1 MSTSLILNSL
11 SLGALLMVLSSG
23 LALIY
28 GLRGVVNFAHG
39 SLYMLGAYLSFSV
52 ASITSFWVGLIAAPV
67 ALGTLGFLLD
77 RFGLRYLTRRTELEL
92 VLVTFG
98 LSYVLNDLV
107 LTIWGPST
115 RSVSPPTG
123 LEGITVVLGASYP
136 TYRLFLIAASLLLVL
151 GLGAWIRYSSVG
163 LHVRAASTD
172 REIAGIVGV
181 NVDRTSAVVVS
192 AGAALAGVA
201 GALATPV
208 LSLFPSMGLEI
219 LVTTFLV
226 IVIGGLGSV
235 AGAAIAAMLLA
246 ALQTFGAVHAPSY
259 SATIP
264 YVLVVLVLLFRPQ
277 GIAGKVRS

>member
-1 MSTSLILNSL
+1 MGMSLVLNSL
-11 SLGALLMVLSSG
+11 AFGALLMVLSSG

-39 SLYMLGAYLSFSV
+39 ALYMLGAYVSYTV
-52 ASITSFWVGLIAAPV
+52 ASAAGFWAGLVAAPI
-67 ALGTLGFLLD
+67 ALGALGFLLD
-77 RFGLRYLTRRTELEL
+77 RFGLRYLTRRNELEL

-98 LSYVLNDLV
+98 LSYLLNDLV
-107 LTIWGPST
+107 LAIWGAGSKSVKPPDTLQGTSEIFGST
-115 RSVSPPTG
+115 
-123 LEGITVVLGASYP
+123 YP
-136 TYRLFLIAASLLLVL
+136 TYRLFLIVAGLAIVL
-151 GLGAWIRYSSVG
+151 ALGTWLRFSKIG

-172 REIAGIVGV
+172 REVAGIVGV
-181 NVDRTSAVVVS
+181 NVDRTSAIVVS

-201 GALATPV
+201 GALAAPF

-235 AGAAIAAMLLA
+235 TGATIAALLIA
-246 ALQTFGAVHAPSY
+246 TLQTFGAVHAPSV
-259 SATIP
+259 SAMIP
-264 YVLVVLVLLFRPQ
+264 YALVVLVLLFRPQ